1 MEIED
6 DGRTIASMDFD
17 AIVGKKS
24 NKGLYKMP
32 KSRFEGLQLTKK
44 ERFAMV
50 KAAILA
56 VLPITIAFGVL
67 FLLAFFIMDIFWLN

>member
-17 AIVGKKS
+17 AIGGRR
-24 NKGLYKMP
+24 KGIKFP
-32 KSRFEGLQLTKK
+32 RKSRSTFQGIILTKK

-50 KAAILA
+50 KAAMLA
-56 VLPITIAFGVL
+56 VFPIVFAFSGL
-67 FLLAFFIMDIFWLN
+67 FLLAFILMDVFWLN